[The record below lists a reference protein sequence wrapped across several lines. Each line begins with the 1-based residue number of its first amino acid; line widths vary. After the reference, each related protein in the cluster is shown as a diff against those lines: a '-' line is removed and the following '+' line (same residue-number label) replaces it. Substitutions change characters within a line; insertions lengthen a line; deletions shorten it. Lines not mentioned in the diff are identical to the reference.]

1 VAQTLKTNQMTVND
15 QDSEMNTGQ
24 ESEINELEFE
34 SDLID
39 REGDFEE
46 NFDKIKNRK
55 EKSRSSRTKST
66 FSRRSIKNSNN
77 TEDKC
82 DLINQFLFLNIL

>member
-46 NFDKIKNRK
+46 DFDK

-77 TEDKC
+77 TRISSVN
-82 DLINQFLFLNIL
+82 L

>member
-39 REGDFEE
+39 RKGDFEE
-46 NFDKIKNRK
+46 DFD
-55 EKSRSSRTKST
+55 
-66 FSRRSIKNSNN
+66 
-77 TEDKC
+77 
-82 DLINQFLFLNIL
+82 